1 MRPLIP
7 STVAV
12 LAACALVAGCG
23 SSSSH
28 PSNNYNSRLSGTY
41 VFEQQLY
48 THYSGVATLSR
59 RSPLMRQLAQ
69 NALNRTAS
77 LHRPFQHLVAGA
89 TRPIADQGSD
99 PNQTGVV
106 WGAMAGSLTFDG
118 KGNVTGGEI
127 DFNEPEVGY
136 FHDTVSGVYNINK
149 DNSGSIQIVSKQQN
163 APFFFD
169 IALQG
174 TGSVAT
180 GAQMVES
187 LADDFGNVEIG
198 TGTMVQ
204 QSGGLSSGS
213 LNGNYVFGLQGETC
227 YGCGLANVGDLYAA
241 GLLAANGSGGFGT
254 ASEADVAT
262 VFQTDNLVPL
272 VGNYNTPDASG
283 RATMTL
289 VSGGVIPQKYVAYI
303 ANPGLF
309 FLLAADTSS
318 STAPAWLFGQ
328 ARLQNGTFSN
338 STLNGNYVLAENTE
352 DLRNENTP
360 DFYSDAM
367 LARLSAQGG
376 AFSGTGDM
384 NKAGNVIGGVN
395 FNYGSYNVDSNGRA
409 TFTGATPAGAP
420 APVIWLQNA
429 SFGFGVDQLRGNSTA
444 QEPGLI
450 RLYGQVGSG
459 FSASSLSGYY
469 ALGTLPAAT
478 SNSLLFLGVVTSDG
492 SANLSGS
499 GVVSFFSNDGGSGAS
514 GTTNGNYTISAS
526 GRGTVTG
533 TNSSIFGNGV
543 LYVVGPTGSLM
554 LDATPGEIAPTVQV
568 FSGNASGL
576 GCTPWDPRC

>member
-12 LAACALVAGCG
+12 FAVCVLVAGCG

-28 PSNNYNSRLSGTY
+28 PSNNKNSRLSGTY

-48 THYSGVATLSR
+48 THYSGVAALSR
-59 RSPLMRQLAQ
+59 RSPLVRQLAQ
-69 NALNRTAS
+69 SALNRTTS
-77 LHRPFQHLVAGA
+77 LHRPFQHLVAAA

-99 PNQTGVV
+99 PNQTGIV

-136 FHDTVSGVYNINK
+136 FHGTVSGVYNINP

-174 TGSVAT
+174 AGSVAT

-187 LADDFGNVEIG
+187 LADDVGDVEIG
-198 TGTMVQ
+198 TGTMLQ
-204 QSGGLSSGS
+204 QSGGLSSAS
-213 LNGNYVFGLQGETC
+213 LNGNYVFGMQGETC

-254 ASEADVAT
+254 ASEADVAA

-272 VGNYNTPDASG
+272 VGNYNAPDANG
-283 RATMTL
+283 RATITL
-289 VSGGVIPQKYVAYI
+289 ASGGVIPQKYVAYI
-303 ANPGLF
+303 ANSGMF
-309 FLLAADTSS
+309 YLLAADTST

-328 ARLQNGTFSN
+328 ARLQNGAFSN
-338 STLNGNYVLAENTE
+338 STLSGNYVLAENTE

-360 DFYSDAM
+360 DFYSDAT
-367 LARLSAQGG
+367 LARLSAQSG
-376 AFSGTGDM
+376 AFAGTGDT
-384 NKAGNVIGGVN
+384 NKAGNVISGVN
-395 FNYGSYNVDSNGRA
+395 FNYGGYNVDSNGRV
-409 TFTGATPAGAP
+409 TFTGTTPAGAP

-450 RLYGQVGSG
+450 RLYSQTNGSFG
-459 FSASSLSGYY
+459 ASSLSGYY

-478 SNSLLFLGVVTSDG
+478 SNSLLFLGAVNSDG

-514 GTTNGNYTISAS
+514 GTTDGNYTIAVS

-533 TNSSIFGNGV
+533 MNNSIFGSGV
-543 LYVVGPTGSLM
+543 LYAVGPARSLM
-554 LDATPGEIAPTVQV
+554 LDVTQGEIAPTIERFRQ
-568 FSGNASGL
+568 
-576 GCTPWDPRC
+576 